1 MPDRPVIYRDRACD
15 PAKRPRG
22 MNACPG
28 PHPDRIAWKQIGH
41 LLCTACWHAVPGETR
56 QLLRAGVP
64 AGAAARRW
72 TVAKERLDAGTPLGQ
87 LRIDDVPV
95 DDLRLPDLVPCDVR
109 EDYHPAGECPTPYT
123 CPTEEK

>member
-1 MPDRPVIYRDRACD
+1 MADSVLYRGHDYD

-28 PHPDRIAWKQIGH
+28 PHDRIRWKQIGH
-41 LLCTACWHAVPGETR
+41 LLCSACWRLLPGETR

-72 TVAKERLDAGTPLGQ
+72 TVAKERMAAGTPLER
-87 LRIDDVPV
+87 LRVDDVPV
-95 DDLRLPDLVPCDVR
+95 DDLYRTALPEGD
-109 EDYHPAGECPTPYT
+109 
-123 CPTEEK
+123 